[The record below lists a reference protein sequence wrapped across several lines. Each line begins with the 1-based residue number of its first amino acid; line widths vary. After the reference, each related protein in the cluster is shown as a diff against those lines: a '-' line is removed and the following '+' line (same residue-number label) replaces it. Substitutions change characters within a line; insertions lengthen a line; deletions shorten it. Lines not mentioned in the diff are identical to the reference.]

1 MKKLFAVLSALM
13 LIATL
18 AACGNS
24 TPKNDA
30 SAAIP
35 NPIAQSTAEEIQSKL
50 GISITVPEGA
60 TEVAYT
66 IIADKTAQADFTLNN
81 AACNYRIEKAD
92 ALSDIS
98 GMYYEWT
105 TKKDCKVGS
114 FNGQLRLID
123 GKEGYCAWFDDSQKL
138 LHSVSVESGASEES
152 LLAFANSLL

>member
-1 MKKLFAVLSALM
+1 MKKLLVVLSSLM
-13 LIATL
+13 LLVTL
-18 AACGNS
+18 AACGNG

-30 SAAIP
+30 SAAVP
-35 NPIAQSTAEEIQSKL
+35 NPIAPSTAEEIQSKL
-50 GISITVPEGA
+50 GISIAVPKDA

-81 AACNYRIEKAD
+81 TACNYRIEKAD
-92 ALSDIS
+92 ALLDIS

-114 FNGQLRLID
+114 YNGQLRLID
-123 GKEGYCAWFDDSQKL
+123 GKQGYCSWFDDSQKL

-152 LLAFANSLL
+152 LLAVANSLL